1 MATPLQEFLITLK
14 EKTNIVDIAGGYISL
29 ERRGQNYWACCP
41 FHHEKTPS
49 FAINGADQFYHC
61 FGCGESG
68 DVIKFVCAMENIEF
82 IDGVKL
88 LAERAN
94 LTLPETGFDS
104 QKTVEAKR
112 KRDEILKILNDTAHF
127 YLNNL
132 NSGKADEHINY
143 ILKRGISSAMVRNFG
158 IGASLNFN
166 DLPKYLTSKGYSR
179 QDIIDSGAVNEVDG
193 RLTDAQGGRLIIPII
208 SAMGE
213 VIGFGGRALKKV
225 DFGKYKNTKDT
236 EVFNKRK
243 TLYNL
248 NLLKKLRKTQTI
260 SSVIVVEGYMDTISL
275 YQAGFKNVVASM
287 GTSLTQEQ
295 ARLIKRYSDNVYI
308 SYDGDG
314 AGQKA
319 NLRGLEILK
328 DNGLNVKVVP
338 LPEGL
343 DPDDVIKQFG
353 AEGYQKCLDAALPL
367 IEYKLASAKRQYDLT
382 KTEDKLKYVSDAMAI
397 IRTADS
403 AAEQEELLKRL
414 REQTGITYESLK
426 RDLNSSA
433 TEAEKPAEAPRRER
447 SDKSPVTLR
456 ASRFV
461 IAAFLFGA
469 KFAEDKDV
477 SQIPVFNGVHLIIA
491 KYIRS
496 KKLMEERV
504 RPSELFEFFDEKTEE
519 YEELVKILD
528 YSDGVKLQGEVAEKY
543 FYDCVKTLKLNA
555 VDLKINE
562 INKALQAEAN
572 PEKRQMLAGELQNLL
587 IQKKNIKSGEQI

>member
-1 MATPLQEFLITLK
+1 MATPLQEFIITLK
-14 EKTNIVDIAGGYISL
+14 EKTNIVDIASGYMSL

-49 FAINGADQFYHC
+49 FSINGADQFYHC

-68 DVIKFVCAMENIEF
+68 DVIKLVCAMENIEF
-82 IDGVKL
+82 IDAVKL

-94 LTLPETGFDS
+94 LTLPETGFDT

-132 NSGKADEHINY
+132 NSGKADEHIEY
-143 ILKRGISSAMVRNFG
+143 ILKRGISSAMVRAFG
-158 IGASLNFN
+158 IGASLNFA
-166 DLPKYLTSKGYSR
+166 DLPKYLMNKGYSR
-179 QDIIDSGAVNEVDG
+179 RDIVDSGAVNDVDG

-260 SSVIVVEGYMDTISL
+260 NSVIVVEGYMDTISL

-353 AEGYQKCLDAALPL
+353 AAGYQKCLDAALPL
-367 IEYKLASAKRQYDLT
+367 IEYKLVSAKKQYDLNV
-382 KTEDKLKYVSDAMAI
+382 TEDKLKYVAEAMNI

-403 AAEQEELLKRL
+403 AAEQEELLKKL
-414 REQTGITYESLK
+414 RDETGITYESLK

-433 TEAEKPAEAPRRER
+433 AAESSKPVEQPEHKRG
-447 SDKSPVTLR
+447 DKSPLTLR

-469 KFAEDKDV
+469 KFAEDGDISK
-477 SQIPVFNGVHLIIA
+477 IPLFNGVHLIIA

-528 YSDGVKLQGEVAEKY
+528 YSDGVKLEGEVAEKY
-543 FYDCVKTLKLNA
+543 FYDCIKTLKLYD
-555 VDLKINE
+555 VDLKINK
-562 INKALQAEAN
+562 INKLLQTEAS
-572 PEKRQMLAGELQNLL
+572 PEKRQSLANELQNLI
-587 IQKKNIKSGEQI
+587 IQKKNIKSGE